1 MIWLILLVR
10 EEAAV
15 SPVFSSAYFCR
26 LDVAEVESRV
36 ELDVESSFV
45 KNQTDFLPFLVPL
58 KQTKTIPTNKQ
69 LCSNTF
75 IWSVLILVL
84 VSLMQIVIG
93 LYQ

>member
-1 MIWLILLVR
+1 MR

-26 LDVAEVESRV
+26 LDVAEVESRQ
-36 ELDVESSFV
+36 LDVESSFV

-75 IWSVLILVL
+75 VWSVLILVL